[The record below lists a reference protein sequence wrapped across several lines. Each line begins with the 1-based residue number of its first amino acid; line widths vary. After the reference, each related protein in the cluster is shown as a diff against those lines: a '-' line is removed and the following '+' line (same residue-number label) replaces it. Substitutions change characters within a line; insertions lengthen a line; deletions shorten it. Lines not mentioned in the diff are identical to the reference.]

1 VIQNVTDDCD
11 WPFWT
16 WTFCD
21 RTVSSGFVRWYWN
34 LQDVFI
40 LTGGSFLVPIRIPAM
55 LTNLKSGGVEKVVH
69 CFCCFC
75 VLWMILEKINIE
87 KDDTHTN
94 QASHPIPTSSQ
105 SLTPMSAF
113 HILRLRWQQWGWRQG
128 GGLWGVK
135 SGWPKVWVNQ
145 IRKGSFGSPHI
156 LAFHYP
162 SEGFCI
168 TTF

>member
-1 VIQNVTDDCD
+1 MSQMIATDPFGLELFVTAQYPVGLWDDIEIYKMSLYSLVGHFLFQSEFLRCLQ
-11 WPFWT
+11 T
-16 WTFCD
+16 W
-21 RTVSSGFVRWYWN
+21 SLEELKKLSIAFVASAFFEWY
-34 LQDVFI
+34 LRR
-40 LTGGSFLVPIRIPAM
+40 LT
-55 LTNLKSGGVEKVVH
+55 LKR
-69 CFCCFC
+69 
-75 VLWMILEKINIE
+75 M
-87 KDDTHTN
+87 THTN